1 MEDEFTSMTKGLAR
15 MNLRLRVYFNCR
27 KVSEGFLSEGECLQR
42 VRNYFDG
49 EGRHLTSSELL
60 SPSGEQDGQID
71 DHLPSVITYFALPFV
86 ADPVNHQTFKHLF
99 QVHEIKKKY
108 NRLRNMNRFQ
118 RILNDLGEGEGGH
131 QLVGRSIIRKQNIQL
146 LLR

>member
-1 MEDEFTSMTKGLAR
+1 MEDEPTSMTKRLAR

-71 DHLPSVITYFALPFV
+71 DPLPSVITYFALPFV

-99 QVHEIKKKY
+99 QVHQLKKNY
-108 NRLRNMNRFQ
+108 NY
-118 RILNDLGEGEGGH
+118 
-131 QLVGRSIIRKQNIQL
+131 LVYT
-146 LLR
+146 